1 MAEEEYTIRP
11 ARAEDAQAVTAMWA
25 EMGVEH
31 QQYDPQRWA
40 LAADAGER
48 QREHFF
54 RTLADRQSGLV
65 LTATDS
71 TGQVVGYLMA
81 GVTEP
86 PPVFRTKRRG
96 QIWDLFVRPAH
107 RGKGVGRRLME
118 AAVDGLKARGAEDL
132 LLRVSADNEAAIEFY
147 RKLGLRLVAHE
158 MYTEL

>member
-1 MAEEEYTIRP
+1 MAKEEYTIRP

-25 EMGVEH
+25 EMGAEH

-40 LAADAGER
+40 FAADAGEK
-48 QREHFF
+48 QREHFL
-54 RTLADRQSGLV
+54 RTLADQQNGLA

-71 TGQVVGYLMA
+71 AGQVVGYLMA

-86 PPVFRTKRRG
+86 APVFRTKRRG

-158 MYTEL
+158 MYTKL

>member
-1 MAEEEYTIRP
+1 MTSQSYTV
-11 ARAEDAQAVTAMWA
+11 RAACPEDAEAVTAMYG
-25 EMGVEH
+25 EMGAEH
-31 QQYDPQRWA
+31 QQYDSQRWA
-40 LAADAGER
+40 LAADSGQK
-48 QREHFF
+48 QREHFL
-54 RTLADRQSGLV
+54 RTLADQQNGLA

-71 TGQVVGYLMA
+71 AGQVVGYLMA

-107 RGKGVGRRLME
+107 RGKGLGRRLME

-158 MYTEL
+158 MYRKL